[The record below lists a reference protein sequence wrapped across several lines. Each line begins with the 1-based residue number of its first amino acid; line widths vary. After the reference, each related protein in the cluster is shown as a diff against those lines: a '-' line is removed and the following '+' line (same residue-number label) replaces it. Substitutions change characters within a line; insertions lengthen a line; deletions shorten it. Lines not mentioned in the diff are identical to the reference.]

1 MLSSVPC
8 WIWLVY
14 SLTNKVL
21 IAGRFG
27 FSCQQSG
34 LWRYFASELRRV
46 FRLLCSAVV
55 QRYRSRS
62 LHLFPRDTCIFTFD
76 SALFFIVHQGVR
88 SVAVC
93 LCFRVWLLRL
103 KPGACLHH
111 NVRRRFVCYLRCV
124 FACSC
129 CCRIAACAYVCSAL
143 MLRCTARSICSLR
156 GYYIRMDSL
165 RVRILFVARASPFG
179 C

>member
-1 MLSSVPC
+1 M
-8 WIWLVY
+8 
-14 SLTNKVL
+14 
-21 IAGRFG
+21 
-27 FSCQQSG
+27 
-34 LWRYFASELRRV
+34 RRV

-62 LHLFPRDTCIFTFD
+62 LQLFRRDTCIFRFD
-76 SALFFIVHQGVR
+76 SALFYIVHQGVR

-103 KPGACLHH
+103 KPDACLHH

-129 CCRIAACAYVCSAL
+129 CCRIAACAYVCSTL
-143 MLRCTARSICSLR
+143 VLRCTARCICSLR
-156 GYYIRMDSL
+156 GCYVRMDSP
-165 RVRILFVARASPFG
+165 RVRILFVARASPFVCLFRRIFFEHFLRLRITASARFRADDG
-179 C
+179 VPNALYCHLHCV